1 MKVVLAVQEVDL
13 KKKNDIADKILAEV
27 TAENTKA
34 EVEKAYGNYTKLLN
48 AIRSRAVT
56 RVSDF

>member
-13 KKKNDIADKILAEV
+13 KKKNDVADKILAEV

-34 EVEKAYGNYTKLLN
+34 EVEKAFG
-48 AIRSRAVT
+48 
-56 RVSDF
+56 RV